1 MRRRVVNGIFK
12 MITAS
17 VWLLAVASCGT
28 TMTAVRERAYDS
40 GPVIEDEKI
49 ELALL
54 GRLDRD
60 EFVCAA
66 GMDLEV
72 DNGVVMLKGS
82 VDSLTEKRRVFDLI
96 ESTRGVVSIVD
107 HLRVEPAGRSDAGI
121 KEDVEKALLID
132 PVTEDYKVTV
142 GVKQAAVT
150 LEGTV
155 NSFQEKRIAERV
167 AGDVRGVEMVVNRLD
182 VEYDMPRPDR
192 EIREEVERRLEM
204 DPYLDRGLIWI
215 GVDAGRVTLKGKVGS
230 LAQKGRAYYDAW
242 VFGVQEVDDTGLKV
256 VRGLGD
262 PMIRKEPPFV
272 RTVEEI
278 KRAVELALTY
288 DPHCDVAK
296 VDVRVKPAGQVILSG
311 SVDNLEAVYAAGEA
325 AYNTLGVWVVD
336 NHLKVLP
343 ERMIEDLALAANLK
357 EAFER
362 DPVLAGRN
370 LHALVRNGR
379 VSLYGSV
386 DYDYLRQRAGA
397 LAGRIFGVVAVDNY
411 IAKKGISEIEA
422 DREILGAVA
431 EEIYADPFL
440 DFDEIDL
447 NVEDGTVTL
456 RGAVDSRHEL
466 IEAVECAFRGGAREV
481 RSRLTVEG
489 SPDPYLGYL
498 YVADGRIDRM

>member
-1 MRRRVVNGIFK
+1 MV
-12 MITAS
+12 
-17 VWLLAVASCGT
+17 LAAGWILAGTSCGAPMT
-28 TMTAVRERAYDS
+28 TVREQSYDP
-40 GPVIEDEKI
+40 GPVMADEKI

-54 GRLDRD
+54 GRLERD
-60 EFVCAA
+60 EFVNAH
-66 GMDLEV
+66 GVDLEV
-72 DNGVVMLKGS
+72 DNGVVMLDGS
-82 VDSLTEKRRVFDLI
+82 VDTLAEKRRVFEII
-96 ESTRGVVSIVD
+96 ESTRGVISLVD
-107 HLRVEPAGRSDAGI
+107 HLRVEPAGRSDEEI
-121 KEDVEKALLID
+121 KKDVEKALLAD
-132 PVTEDYKVTV
+132 PVTEDYEVTV
-142 GVKQAAVT
+142 GVKQARVT
-150 LEGTV
+150 LGGTV
-155 NSFQEKRIAERV
+155 NSFEEKRLAERV
-167 AGDVRGVEMVVNRLD
+167 AGDIRGVEIVVNRLTVD
-182 VEYDMPRPDR
+182 YDTPRPDQ

-215 GVDAGRVTLKGKVGS
+215 GVDDGRVTLNGKVGS

-242 VFGVQEVDDTGLKV
+242 VFGVDEVDDTGVKV
-256 VRGLGD
+256 VRALGN

-272 RTVEEI
+272 RPAEEI

-336 NHLKVLP
+336 NHLKVVP

-357 EAFER
+357 EALER

-386 DYDYLRQRAGA
+386 DYDYLRQRAEA
-397 LAGRIFGVVAVDNY
+397 LASRIFGVVAVDNY
-411 IAKKGISEIEA
+411 IAGEGISEIEA

-431 EEIYADPFL
+431 EEIYVDPFL

-447 NVEDGTVTL
+447 SVEDGTVTI

-498 YVADGRIDRM
+498 YLAKGRIDRL